1 MSPEAT
7 RAIYA
12 RMPDRLARKLDRAAE
27 RLGASKRDVLA
38 ALVNDH
44 LDVDG
49 DNFVI
54 ALGSSR
60 AAPAAGPEPGGPGPA
75 GEVLT
80 LEETAELLR
89 VEPGEVLALIEAGEL
104 PARLLGRQWRLSRT
118 AVLAWLGGDGPPGQ
132 RARGER
138 RSR

>member
-7 RAIYA
+7 RAIYV

-27 RLGASKRDVLA
+27 RLGATKRDVLA
-38 ALVNDH
+38 TLVNDH

-54 ALGSSR
+54 ALGGGR
-60 AAPAAGPEPGGPGPA
+60 AAPAAGPELGEPGA

-89 VEPGEVLALIEAGEL
+89 VEPGDVLALIEAGEL

-118 AVLAWLGGDGPPGQ
+118 AVLAWLSGNSPPG
-132 RARGER
+132 R
-138 RSR
+138 